1 MPHQIGHKNLFDNNK
16 SISVK
21 SEDTD
26 SFIKK
31 QINKN
36 INGVSDT
43 DITTLDPSLGALA
56 PFVNQA
62 TKILD
67 SVYASTSE
75 PTQREK
81 DINMG
86 RAALKF
92 FTTFGAQSSVPGA
105 TALGAANQAGALVA
119 KDYLAQESKKESDAK
134 KLEQAKKSTAL
145 SLGMQLKTAKDAK
158 DIAELKAKNVKP
170 GTPKQY
176 KMVNAK
182 AVVKALGLPLKNP
195 RTNEFY
201 KNGDV
206 IDLLPT
212 EFNAVPRGNLASF
225 KEITPPKPGIYE
237 RLRDNVVKDFQIFNT
252 EGKLPPGGITTIL
265 ANITELKDS
274 KFVPIPDPSDPSKIV
289 YTLQQGVNMFDILEK
304 EFGKEAVDK
313 LKKIAEVGT
322 VDTIIPDVSDD
333 KSEGKDEKNN
343 FKTINVGGTK
353 FTILS
358 SKESKLNATEVKS
371 LTDAESGL
379 KDVQRAIELIFPNGK
394 YNRKLVAAM
403 NLSPDWG
410 LGAMEFLDPGGLSGN
425 ALTVL
430 DSMKRAIELILR
442 ARSGAAVPPAE
453 LENYLKLYLPS
464 TINNELQAKNKIDS
478 LLNFF
483 KGTIDGLNKGRQ
495 KGGSNEDDS
504 FFNKKLPVKV
514 ESKAMVD
521 GGKVMGRLLKKQGE
535 IMYIETKPGSGL
547 FQPLVTKSK

>member
-1 MPHQIGHKNLFDNNK
+1 MAHILGHKETYQEKLDKENLRQLNPVKNDN
-16 SISVK
+16 S
-21 SEDTD
+21 
-26 SFIKK
+26 
-31 QINKN
+31 
-36 INGVSDT
+36 GVSGGAGL
-43 DITTLDPSLGALA
+43 LDEKIGALA
-56 PFVNQA
+56 PFINQA
-62 TKILD
+62 TQILD

-92 FTTFGAQSSVPGA
+92 FTTLGAKSSIPGA

-119 KDYLAQESKKESDAK
+119 QDYINAETKKESDAK
-134 KLEQAKKSTAL
+134 KLAQAKKSTAL

-170 GTPKQY
+170 GAPKQY

-201 KNGDV
+201 KDGDV

-212 EFNAVPRGNLASF
+212 EFNVVPRGNLASF
-225 KEITPPKPGIYE
+225 KEVTPPKPGIYE
-237 RLRDNVVKDFQIFNT
+237 RLRDNVVKDFQTFNI

-358 SKESKLNATEVKS
+358 SKEGKLNATEVKS

>member
-1 MPHQIGHKNLFDNNK
+1 MAHNPGHIETYQEKLDKENLR
-16 SISVK
+16 
-21 SEDTD
+21 
-26 SFIKK
+26 
-31 QINKN
+31 QINPVKN
-36 INGVSDT
+36 DNSGVSGGAGL
-43 DITTLDPSLGALA
+43 LDEKIGALA
-56 PFVNQA
+56 PFINQA
-62 TKILD
+62 TQILD

-92 FTTFGAQSSVPGA
+92 FTTMGAQSSVPGA

-119 KDYLAQESKKESDAK
+119 QDYINAETKKESDAK
-134 KLEQAKKSTAL
+134 KLAQAKKSTAL

-170 GTPKQY
+170 GAPKQY

-201 KNGDV
+201 KDGDV

-212 EFNAVPRGNLASF
+212 EFNVVPRGNLASF
-225 KEITPPKPGIYE
+225 KEVTPPKPGIYE
-237 RLRDNVVKDFQIFNT
+237 RLRDNVVKDFQTFNI

>member
-1 MPHQIGHKNLFDNNK
+1 MAHILGHKETYQEKLDKENLR
-16 SISVK
+16 
-21 SEDTD
+21 
-26 SFIKK
+26 
-31 QINKN
+31 QINPVKN
-36 INGVSDT
+36 DNSGVSGGAGL
-43 DITTLDPSLGALA
+43 LDEKIGALA
-56 PFVNQA
+56 PFINQA
-62 TKILD
+62 TQILD

-92 FTTFGAQSSVPGA
+92 FTTMGAQSSVPGA

-119 KDYLAQESKKESDAK
+119 QDYINAETKKESDAK
-134 KLEQAKKSTAL
+134 KLAQAKKSTAL

-170 GTPKQY
+170 GAPKQY

-201 KNGDV
+201 KDGDV

-212 EFNAVPRGNLASF
+212 EFNVVPRGNLASF
-225 KEITPPKPGIYE
+225 KEVTPPKPGIYE
-237 RLRDNVVKDFQIFNT
+237 RLRDNVVKDFQTFNI

-358 SKESKLNATEVKS
+358 SKESKLNSTEVKS

-521 GGKVMGRLLKKQGE
+521 GGKILGRLLKKQGE

-547 FQPLVTKSK
+547 FQPLVTKSNK

>member
-1 MPHQIGHKNLFDNNK
+1 MEPA
-16 SISVK
+16 V
-21 SEDTD
+21 
-26 SFIKK
+26 
-31 QINKN
+31 N
-36 INGVSDT
+36 IMD
-43 DITTLDPSLGALA
+43 
-56 PFVNQA
+56 Q
-62 TKILD
+62 
-67 SVYASTSE
+67 VYQDVGE
-75 PTQREK
+75 PTQRQK
-81 DINMG
+81 NINIG
-86 RAALKF
+86 RMALNYF
-92 FTTFGAQSSVPGA
+92 SNLATASSQPGA
-105 TALGAANQAGALVA
+105 TLLGSGVQAGAKVA
-119 KDYLAQESKKESDAK
+119 QDYLNTELKKDADK
-134 KLEQAKKSTAL
+134 KKIDQAKKVGAVTLAS
-145 SLGMQLKTAKDAK
+145 QLKSADDAK
-158 DIAELKAKNVKP
+158 TLAELKAKNVKP
-170 GTPKQY
+170 GTSKQY
-176 KMVNAK
+176 KMLDAN
-182 AVVKALGLPLKNP
+182 AVVKALKLPLTNP

-201 KNGDV
+201 KDGDI
-206 IDLLPT
+206 IDLLPS

-225 KEITPPKPGIYE
+225 KEVTPPKPAIYE
-237 RLRDNVVKDFQIFNT
+237 RLRDNVVKNFQTFNT
-252 EGKLPPGGITTIL
+252 DGKLPPGGISTIL

-313 LKKIAEVGT
+313 LKKIADVG
-322 VDTIIPDVSDD
+322 IEEFIPEGSDA
-333 KSEGKDEKNN
+333 KSEGEDKSKTESSA

-358 SKESKLNATEVKS
+358 SKDQKLNATEVKS

-379 KDVQRAIELIFPNGK
+379 KDVQRAIELMFPNGK

-410 LGAMEFLDPGGLSGN
+410 LGAMEFLDPGGTSGN

-495 KGGSNEDDS
+495 KGGSNEDND
-504 FFNKKLPVKV
+504 FFNKKLPLKV
-514 ESKAMVD
+514 EDKAMVD
-521 GGKVMGRLLKKQGE
+521 GGKVLGRLLKKQGG

>member
-1 MPHQIGHKNLFDNNK
+1 MAHILGHKETYQEKLDKENLR
-16 SISVK
+16 
-21 SEDTD
+21 
-26 SFIKK
+26 
-31 QINKN
+31 QINPVKN
-36 INGVSDT
+36 DNSGVSGGAGL
-43 DITTLDPSLGALA
+43 LDEKIGALA
-56 PFVNQA
+56 PFINQA
-62 TKILD
+62 TQILD

-92 FTTFGAQSSVPGA
+92 FTTMGAQSSVPGA

-119 KDYLAQESKKESDAK
+119 QDYINAETKKESDAK
-134 KLEQAKKSTAL
+134 KLAQAKKSTAL

-170 GTPKQY
+170 GAPKQY

-201 KNGDV
+201 KDGDV

-212 EFNAVPRGNLASF
+212 EFNVVPRGNLASF
-225 KEITPPKPGIYE
+225 KEVTPPKPGIYE
-237 RLRDNVVKDFQIFNT
+237 RLRDNVVKDFQTFNI

-521 GGKVMGRLLKKQGE
+521 GGKILGRLLKKQGE

-547 FQPLVTKSK
+547 FQPLVTKSNK

>member
-1 MPHQIGHKNLFDNNK
+1 MAHILGHKETYQEKLDKENLRQLNPVKNDN
-16 SISVK
+16 S
-21 SEDTD
+21 
-26 SFIKK
+26 
-31 QINKN
+31 
-36 INGVSDT
+36 GVSGGAGL
-43 DITTLDPSLGALA
+43 LDEKIGALA
-56 PFVNQA
+56 PFINQA
-62 TKILD
+62 TQILD

-92 FTTFGAQSSVPGA
+92 FTTMGAQSSVPGA

-119 KDYLAQESKKESDAK
+119 QDYINAETKKESDAK
-134 KLEQAKKSTAL
+134 KLAQAKKSTAL

-170 GTPKQY
+170 GAPKQY

-201 KNGDV
+201 KDGDV

-212 EFNAVPRGNLASF
+212 EFNVVPRGNLASF
-225 KEITPPKPGIYE
+225 KEVTPPKPGIYE
-237 RLRDNVVKDFQIFNT
+237 RLRDNVVKDFQTFNI

-521 GGKVMGRLLKKQGE
+521 GGKILGRLLKKQGE

-547 FQPLVTKSK
+547 FQPLVTKSNK